1 MKKLYI
7 TVLLICTGILI
18 VSGYKLMSFYK
29 EDQKYIEEFSKL
41 SEIAEK
47 NITQKSKEYKTE
59 ELPFYSDLYNQNK
72 DFAGWIS
79 IKDTTIKTNA
89 SGANAVFAT
98 GENAVINVSNKLPQL
113 EIHHVV

>member
-72 DFAGWIS
+72 DFAAGFPLQVQPS
-79 IKDTTIKTNA
+79 IILLCTLLKILI
-89 SGANAVFAT
+89 F
-98 GENAVINVSNKLPQL
+98 I
-113 EIHHVV
+113 